1 MIENK
6 CSRSCVIIVSKNYK
20 AVVRTADRGK
30 NSKLSINSSLS
41 SPKMNL
47 IAHLHVRDTMRDKKS
62 KKYYSWK
69 TFGDD
74 DMNFMI
80 QIGGTNRRVTNL

>member
-1 MIENK
+1 
-6 CSRSCVIIVSKNYK
+6 
-20 AVVRTADRGK
+20 
-30 NSKLSINSSLS
+30 
-41 SPKMNL
+41 MNL